1 MTNYG
6 KTLIDVNE
14 CTRRV
19 HTWGVNKEPE
29 LQTIKV
35 GDECKVGHF
44 GGFHGTFFGEPAK
57 VIKIQ
62 KDEFGG
68 HRICVQGQKS
78 GYKVYC
84 KESGLVSTTRFGKY
98 TTVQFKPMDE
108 KDIVSYLY
116 DFNK

>member
-6 KTLIDVNE
+6 KTFINVNE

-19 HTWGVNKEPE
+19 DAWGTTEPQY
-29 LQTIKV
+29 QTIKV

-44 GGFHGTFFGEPAK
+44 GGFGAIFFGEPAK

-62 KDEFGG
+62 KTKFGD

-84 KESGLVSTTRFGKY
+84 KESGLISTVRFGNS
-98 TTVQFKPMDE
+98 VHVIFEPM
-108 KDIVSYLY
+108 KDNDFVSHLY

>member
-6 KTLIDVNE
+6 KTLINVNE
-14 CTRRV
+14 CTRRLDS
-19 HTWGVNKEPE
+19 WGTAEPQY
-29 LQTIKV
+29 QTIKV

-44 GGFHGTFFGEPAK
+44 GGFHGRFFCEPAK

-84 KESGLVSTTRFGKY
+84 KESGWVSTTRFGKY
-98 TTVQFKPMDE
+98 VSVQFKPMDE
-108 KDIVSYLY
+108 KDILSQLY

>member
-6 KTLIDVNE
+6 KTLINVNE
-14 CTRRV
+14 CTRRLD
-19 HTWGVNKEPE
+19 TWGKMEPQY
-29 LQTIKV
+29 QTIKV

-68 HRICVQGQKS
+68 HRICVQGKNT

-84 KESGLVSTTRFGKY
+84 KESGWVSTKRYGDHVVVMFS
-98 TTVQFKPMDE
+98 PMAE
-108 KDIVSYLY
+108 KDIVSNLH

>member
-6 KTLIDVNE
+6 NKFINVNE
-14 CTRRV
+14 FTRCIDLWNHEKAR
-19 HTWGVNKEPE
+19 T
-29 LQTIKV
+29 QTIKV

-98 TTVQFKPMDE
+98 VTIQFKPMDE
-108 KDIVSYLY
+108 KDILSYLY